1 MCIFLLLWGQRRGP
15 SKIEEVVVCVC
26 GGFVVVVVFS

>member
-15 SKIEEVVVCVC
+15 SKIEEVVVC
-26 GGFVVVVVFS
+26 GGVVVVVVFS